1 GLGFSIDTPLKVAQ
15 FGISSVVSIVDDE
28 LIERM
33 RNFHSEQN
41 NLAYIAIKKTDDDYR
56 AKRITAYLN
65 LLNNLVNKQIE
76 EIKGQDFVE
85 GTSLTQY
92 FNLLPNKSVLKRKYK
107 EMLSVE

>member
-1 GLGFSIDTPLKVAQ
+1 
-15 FGISSVVSIVDDE
+15 

-107 EMLSVE
+107 EMLSVEDLGIKIEFQNQLKNDLQPGAIEVN